1 MGNIFAKWLSSRL
14 WVMITGSLPVVEL
27 KGAIP
32 LARQLGLD
40 GVAAFVWAVAG
51 NILPVPS
58 LMLFLEPL
66 RKYWEN
72 KSSLAQ
78 KIFSWLDKKTKH
90 HGKKIKQYGPIGLA
104 ILTAIPLPYTG
115 AWTASIVAIFFKIP
129 FWPAFFS
136 ILAGLVVAGLLT
148 TILVYGII

>member
-1 MGNIFAKWLSSRL
+1 MGDFSVKWLSSRL

-32 LARQLGLD
+32 LAKQIGLGAF
-40 GVAAFVWAVAG
+40 AAFAWAVLG
-51 NILPVPS
+51 NILPVTP

-66 RKYWEN
+66 REYWEGR
-72 KSSLAQ
+72 SALIQ
-78 KIFSWLDKKTKH
+78 KIFLWLDQRSKH
-90 HGKKIKQYGPIGLA
+90 RGKKIKQYGPIGLA

-115 AWTASIVAIFFKIP
+115 AWTASIVAIFLKIP

-136 ILAGLVVAGLLT
+136 ILAGIVVAGILT
-148 TILVYGII
+148 TILVYEVI

>member
-1 MGNIFAKWLSSRL
+1 MGDICVNWLGSRL

-32 LARQLGLD
+32 LARQLGL
-40 GVAAFVWAVAG
+40 GALTALIWAVLG
-51 NILPVPS
+51 NIFPVTP
-58 LMLFLEPL
+58 LMLLLEPL
-66 RKYWEN
+66 REYWES
-72 KSSLAQ
+72 KSSLTQ
-78 KIFSWLDKKTKH
+78 KIFLWLDQRTQKR
-90 HGKKIKQYGPIGLA
+90 GKKIKQYGPIGLA

-136 ILAGLVVAGLLT
+136 ILAGIVVAGILT